1 MLNDIQNQIGALGA
15 HFRLPLEALTA
26 IQAQH
31 GSARMLEHARA
42 HPDDDEATRL
52 VAVMLT
58 NATFEPDAELVR
70 AQASAK
76 THKIANVRRPLDRV
90 LAAAQARAQAR
101 RGD

>member
-1 MLNDIQNQIGALGA
+1 MLNDIQNQIGALDA

-52 VAVMLT
+52 VAIMLT
-58 NATFEPDAELVR
+58 NAT
-70 AQASAK
+70 
-76 THKIANVRRPLDRV
+76 
-90 LAAAQARAQAR
+90 LALS
-101 RGD
+101 

>member
-1 MLNDIQNQIGALGA
+1 MLNDIQNQIDALGA
-15 HFRLPLEALTA
+15 YFRLPLEALTA

-31 GSARMLEHARA
+31 GSAPMLEHARA

-76 THKIANVRRPLDRV
+76 THKIAKVRRPLDRV